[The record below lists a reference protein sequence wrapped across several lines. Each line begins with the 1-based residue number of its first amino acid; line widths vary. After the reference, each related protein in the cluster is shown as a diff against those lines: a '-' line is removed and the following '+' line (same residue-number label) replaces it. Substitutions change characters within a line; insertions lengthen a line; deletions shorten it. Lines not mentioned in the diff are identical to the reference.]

1 MGPLQLLYTATTLR
15 QPRRMGKPPSR
26 LKLYIFP
33 ELDTQ
38 NRPRSSDDV
47 EKQCG
52 ASMSCGIKGPSTTS
66 EGHAMATAVGR
77 PWVGRGWAAHAGIGR
92 YVS

>member
-52 ASMSCGIKGPSTTS
+52 GKHELRNKRPINNERGPCN
-66 EGHAMATAVGR
+66 GHSG
-77 PWVGRGWAAHAGIGR
+77 G
-92 YVS
+92 